1 MTSGSAARA
10 NRKLPELATMP
21 RVVGIIGGM
30 GPEATLDLMRR
41 VLAKTPA
48 QDDQDHIHLIVESNP
63 KIPSRIAHLIEKT
76 GADPTLELVR
86 IARNL
91 ERAGAEALAI
101 PCNTAH
107 AYAPSIR
114 RAVSIPLLD
123 MVQLT
128 VDQISSSPIPS
139 AHIASSPTAGAQRVQ
154 RVGLLASSAV
164 LATELYAKAFADH
177 GIAVVHPARQD
188 DVMALIRAVKR
199 GETGLDIQAALGR
212 TALDLANHVDV
223 LLVGCSELSVISA
236 GITAPFV
243 DSLDVQAQ
251 AIVNFAG
258 KTSVAQ
264 SPVAPS

>member
-1 MTSGSAARA
+1 MQ
-10 NRKLPELATMP
+10 

-63 KIPSRIAHLIEKT
+63 KIPSRIAHLIDGT
-76 GADPTLELVR
+76 GADPTPELTR
-86 IARNL
+86 IAQNL
-91 ERAGAEALAI
+91 QRAGAEALAI

-107 AYAPSIR
+107 AYAHSIR

-128 VDQISSSPIPS
+128 VDQIAESR
-139 AHIASSPTAGAQRVQ
+139 RVA

-164 LATELYAKAFADH
+164 LATDLYARSFANH
-177 GIAVVHPARQD
+177 GVALVHPERQD
-188 DVMALIRAVKR
+188 QVMAMIKAVKR
-199 GETGLDIQAALGR
+199 GETGPEIQAELAR
-212 TALDLANHVDV
+212 IALDLAGQADV
-223 LLVGCSELSVISA
+223 LLIGCSELSVISA
-236 GITAPFV
+236 GISAPFV

-251 AIVNFAG
+251 AIVNFAA
-258 KTSVAQ
+258 SSA
-264 SPVAPS
+264 